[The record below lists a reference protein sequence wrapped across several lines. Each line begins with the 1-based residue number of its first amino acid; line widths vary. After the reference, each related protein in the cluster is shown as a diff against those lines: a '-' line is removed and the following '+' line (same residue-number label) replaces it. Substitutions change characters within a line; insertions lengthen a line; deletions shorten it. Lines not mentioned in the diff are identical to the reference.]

1 MNKILVSACLMGY
14 PCRYDGIGKP
24 CQKVID
30 LGKENI
36 LIPVCPEQLGGL
48 PTPRTPSERQFDEN
62 GNPKPFYNGEGP
74 VAGSVLMKDGTDV
87 SENYV
92 RGAFIALDVANE
104 NDIDFA
110 VLKAGSP
117 SCGHGLIYDGSFSGN
132 KVPGNGVTAD
142 LFESMGIRVV
152 SDEELE

>member
-1 MNKILVSACLMGY
+1 MKKILVSACLLGY
-14 PCRYDGIGKP
+14 PCRYDGVGKP

-30 LGKENI
+30 LGKDNI

-48 PTPRTPSERQFDEN
+48 STPRLPSERQFDN
-62 GNPKPFYNGEGP
+62 GIVR
-74 VAGSVLMKDGTDV
+74 VAIDNDGAVDGSIIMKDGTDV

-92 RGAFIALDVANE
+92 RGAYIALDVANE

-117 SCGHGLIYDGSFSGN
+117 SCGHGLIYDGSFSGK
-132 KVPGNGVTAD
+132 KVPGNGITAD
-142 LFESMGIRVV
+142 LLESMGIKVL
-152 SDEELE
+152 SDEEL